1 MFSKILTQVQKF
13 RSNKQK
19 DHRIELQ
26 SKDECE
32 DEIAKSNIYV
42 RKQWKSSQNIGM

>member
-32 DEIAKSNIYV
+32 DEIARGIYV
-42 RKQWKSSQNIGM
+42 RKQWKRSQNIGM